1 MEIKNE
7 NKNENGNGLF
17 QQEIQKELFAQTFQK
32 NETEFSSEKIEHLVG
47 LLEIENPTDDREVM
61 EAQKAFEE
69 KFRQTHRK
77 AIRNN
82 RLRTYCRKVA
92 GAAAVLMLVVMTADF
107 TTKAVMDEGLFHMVS
122 RWTNQL
128 AIRPSVDS
136 ESQEVLDF
144 VEGET
149 KYFNSIDEFAE
160 YFGDDFLVCSWLP
173 DGVEL
178 NEIVDTSVNEF
189 SEIFFEYTTE
199 KQQEWKMQIWMY
211 QGENKETAGFASGL
225 EQKVYKKVFING
237 RKIIYYK
244 KDEGLL
250 VGFEYQ
256 DWWYLIDISVFEENT
271 LESIL
276 KGMVEYGTTEK

>member
-1 MEIKNE
+1 MKIKNE
-7 NKNENGNGLF
+7 NKNENGNELF

-32 NETEFSSEKIEHLVG
+32 SETEFSSEKIEHLVG
-47 LLEIENPTDDREVM
+47 LLEIDNPTDDREVV

-82 RLRTYCRKVA
+82 RLKTYCRKTA
-92 GAAAVLMLVVMTADF
+92 GAAAVLMLVVMMADV

-136 ESQEVLDF
+136 ESREVLDF

-149 KYFNSIDEFAE
+149 KYFDSIDEFAE

-189 SEIFFEYTTE
+189 SEIFFEYNIE
-199 KQQEWKMQIWMY
+199 NQQEWKLQVWMY
-211 QGENKETAGFASGL
+211 ENIGSDTAGVTGNFKFDVDKEDYIGNM
-225 EQKVYKKVFING
+225 KVT
-237 RKIIYYK
+237 YYQE
-244 KDEGLL
+244 DNGLL
-250 VGFEYQ
+250 IGFECNNY
-256 DWWYLIDISVFEENT
+256 WYLIDMSSNDKQI
-271 LESIL
+271 LERIVE
-276 KGMVEYGTTEK
+276 GMIMYEK

>member
-128 AIRPSVDS
+128 EIIPSVS
-136 ESQEVLDF
+136 EESTEVSDF
-144 VEGET
+144 TEGET
-149 KYFNSIDEFAE
+149 KYFDSVDEFAE

-173 DGVEL
+173 ENVKLSKILDISGGKCTDIL
-178 NEIVDTSVNEF
+178 
-189 SEIFFEYTTE
+189 FEYSDKE
-199 KQQEWKMQIWMY
+199 VCDWKLQIWMY
-211 QGENKETAGFASGL
+211 KGGNGETAGFTSGL
-225 EQKVYKKVFING
+225 EQSVYIKKIIDG
-237 RKIIYYK
+237 REIIYYK
-244 KDEGLL
+244 KNEGVL
-250 VGFEYQ
+250 VGVEYQ
-256 DWWYLIDISVFEENT
+256 DWWYLIDMSQPDEN
-271 LESIL
+271 IL
-276 KGMVEYGTTEK
+276 MTIVKGMVEYEK

>member
-1 MEIKNE
+1 MKIKNE
-7 NKNENGNGLF
+7 NKNENGNELF

-32 NETEFSSEKIEHLVG
+32 SETEFSSEKIEHLVG
-47 LLEIENPTDDREVM
+47 LLEIDNPTDDREVV

-82 RLRTYCRKVA
+82 RLKTYCRKTA
-92 GAAAVLMLVVMTADF
+92 GAAAVLMLVVMMADV

-136 ESQEVLDF
+136 ESREVLDF

-149 KYFNSIDEFAE
+149 KYFDSIDEFAE

-178 NEIVDTSVNEF
+178 NKIVDISEGEF
-189 SEIFFEYTTE
+189 TEILFEYND
-199 KQQEWKMQIWMY
+199 KGVYDSKIQVWMY
-211 QGENKETAGFASGL
+211 RGENKETAGFTSGL
-225 EQKVYKKVFING
+225 EQSAYKETFIGG
-237 RKIIYYK
+237 RETIYYK
-244 KDEGLL
+244 KSEGLL
-250 VGFEYQ
+250 AGFEYQ
-256 DWWYLIDISVFEENT
+256 DWWYLIDISVSDEHI
-271 LESIL
+271 LESVM
-276 KGMVEYGTTEK
+276 KGMVEYETTEK

>member
-149 KYFNSIDEFAE
+149 KYFDSIDEFAE

-178 NEIVDTSVNEF
+178 NKIYVTGVEG
-189 SEIFFEYTTE
+189 FFEVVWEYKNKNLNDYKIE
-199 KQQEWKMQIWMY
+199 IWMY
-211 QGENKETAGFASGL
+211 QRTIGETAGVGGEFATNINHEEYVGNL
-225 EQKVYKKVFING
+225 KIVY
-237 RKIIYYK
+237 YEK
-244 KDEGLL
+244 KDGTL
-250 VGFEYQ
+250 VGFEY
-256 DWWYLIDISVFEENT
+256 DNWWYLIDSQTVNDDDLKML
-271 LESIL
+271 LE
-276 KGMVEYGTTEK
+276 GVTTYEK

>member
-128 AIRPSVDS
+128 EIIPSVS
-136 ESQEVLDF
+136 EESTEVSDF
-144 VEGET
+144 TEGET
-149 KYFNSIDEFAE
+149 KYFDSVDEFAG

-178 NEIVDTSVNEF
+178 NKIVDVSEEEF
-189 SEIFFEYTTE
+189 TGILFEYSKETCD
-199 KQQEWKMQIWMY
+199 WKLQVWMY
-211 QGENKETAGFASGL
+211 ENISADTAGVTGNFKFDIDKEDYIGNM
-225 EQKVYKKVFING
+225 KVT
-237 RKIIYYK
+237 YYQE
-244 KDEGLL
+244 DNGLL
-250 VGFEYQ
+250 IGFECNNY
-256 DWWYLIDISVFEENT
+256 WYLIDMSSNDKQ
-271 LESIL
+271 IL
-276 KGMVEYGTTEK
+276 GRIVEGMITYEK

>member
-128 AIRPSVDS
+128 AIRPSVDG

-178 NEIVDTSVNEF
+178 NKILVSDVDGC
-189 SEIFFEYTTE
+189 SEIFWEYANR
-199 KQQEWKMQIWMY
+199 KIYDWKMQIWMY
-211 QGENKETAGFASGL
+211 KEINDDTAGVIGSLKAKPDKEKYIGDI
-225 EQKVYKKVFING
+225 KVIHYEKT
-237 RKIIYYK
+237 
-244 KDEGLL
+244 EGLL
-250 VGFEYQ
+250 IGFEYN
-256 DWWYLIDISVFEENT
+256 DWWYLIDTT
-271 LESIL
+271 LNDSRLLEKII
-276 KGMVEYGTTEK
+276 KGATTYEKNME

>member
-1 MEIKNE
+1 MKIKNE

-77 AIRNN
+77 AIRDN

-128 AIRPSVDS
+128 AIRPSVDG

-189 SEIFFEYTTE
+189 SEIFFEYN
-199 KQQEWKMQIWMY
+199 I
-211 QGENKETAGFASGL
+211 
-225 EQKVYKKVFING
+225 
-237 RKIIYYK
+237 
-244 KDEGLL
+244 L
-250 VGFEYQ
+250 V
-256 DWWYLIDISVFEENT
+256 SV
-271 LESIL
+271 IL
-276 KGMVEYGTTEK
+276 KIFK

>member
-178 NEIVDTSVNEF
+178 NKIVMDNREFF
-189 SEIFFEYTTE
+189 SEMFWEYSSDDE
-199 KQQEWKMQIWMY
+199 YNLRMQVWMY
-211 QGENKETAGFASGL
+211 QGEYEDTAGIGSKFTKQVSN
-225 EQKVYKKVFING
+225 EEIING
-237 RKIIYYK
+237 IKVTYYE
-244 KDEGLL
+244 KDDGIL
-250 VGFEYQ
+250 VGFEYAN
-256 DWWYLIDISVFEENT
+256 WWYLIDLQTSDET
-271 LESIL
+271 DLKLIL
-276 KGMVEYGTTEK
+276 KGLETYEKMEK